1 MNRSDPSAEV
11 SHSVNL
17 QVKALCLPA
26 AAEDD
31 DAEDDAEDNDDD
43 DEDEEVD
50 DEDDDGTKIM
60 KMM

>member
-17 QVKALCLPA
+17 QVCLPA

-31 DAEDDAEDNDDD
+31 DAEDD
-43 DEDEEVD
+43 
-50 DEDDDGTKIM
+50 DGM
-60 KMM
+60 KMMKILMMKIMVIKMMMM